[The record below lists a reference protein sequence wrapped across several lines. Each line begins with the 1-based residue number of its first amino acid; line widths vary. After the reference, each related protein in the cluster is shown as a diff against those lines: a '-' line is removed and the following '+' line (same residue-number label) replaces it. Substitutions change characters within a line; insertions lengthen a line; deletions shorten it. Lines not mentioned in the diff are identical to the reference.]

1 VNAVCPGYVDTPL
14 LAPYGAEVRSA
25 MTMRIGMGR
34 MAAPE
39 EIAELVRFLAGP
51 ESSYSTG
58 EVYTASG
65 GYE

>member
-1 VNAVCPGYVDTPL
+1 
-14 LAPYGAEVRSA
+14 

-34 MAAPE
+34 MGTAD

-58 EVYTASG
+58 DVYAASG
-65 GYE
+65 GYQ